1 MVKEIGKSGGDI
13 FKFAGD
19 AMIVVWP
26 PPKSKDPVVIN
37 QELETSARQAVQAAL
52 VI

>member
-1 MVKEIGKSGGDI
+1 MELMVKEISKSGGDI

-26 PPKSKDPVVIN
+26 PANKELTE
-37 QELETSARQAVQAAL
+37 QE
-52 VI
+52 

>member
-1 MVKEIGKSGGDI
+1 MELMVKEIGKSGGDI

-26 PPKSKDPVVIN
+26 PPSAKSEK
-37 QELETSARQAVQAAL
+37 E
-52 VI
+52 